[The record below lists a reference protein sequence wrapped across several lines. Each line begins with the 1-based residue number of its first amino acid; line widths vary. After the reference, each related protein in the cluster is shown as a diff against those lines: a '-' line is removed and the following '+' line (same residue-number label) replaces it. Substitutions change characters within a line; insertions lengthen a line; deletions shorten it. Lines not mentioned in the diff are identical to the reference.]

1 MECCR
6 FVCSSEEQRSVTLA
20 LNRPAGASRR
30 PRYLRAI
37 SRDWQLLSPG
47 TKLVQKTEITADRWR
62 ITGDKKQ
69 HQPCRHGDSSES
81 HSGWKQMFSLR
92 RIQKKTTK
100 EIKMFDLLRIKEC
113 FSLQAE
119 GKASCCHGYV
129 QIRPNLRKWKL
140 FRRTLWQLPGGSCC
154 CTSKPRR
161 SFHVGKP
168 VWADPGSARWAPSSA
183 GGRTETRWSQPRD
196 AFCAVLWSVLYRI
209 LFNKNANF
217 FSWPFCSCWFVSMKV
232 VSMTT
237 DALIKGNKVWAFKL
251 RVFSIF

>member
-81 HSGWKQMFSLR
+81 HSGWKQKFLCKEFKRKQQRKLRCLICSELKSVSASRRREKLRVATVTCRSDQTWGSGNFSAEHFDNFQEEAAAAHQSRGAHFMSGNPSEQILDLPAEPRPRQEAGR
-92 RIQKKTTK
+92 R
-100 EIKMFDLLRIKEC
+100 L
-113 FSLQAE
+113 
-119 GKASCCHGYV
+119 
-129 QIRPNLRKWKL
+129 
-140 FRRTLWQLPGGSCC
+140 
-154 CTSKPRR
+154 
-161 SFHVGKP
+161 
-168 VWADPGSARWAPSSA
+168 AD
-183 GGRTETRWSQPRD
+183 PRD
-196 AFCAVLWSVLYRI
+196 AFCAVLWSVLYRV

-237 DALIKGNKVWAFKL
+237 DALIKGNKVWAFN
-251 RVFSIF
+251 